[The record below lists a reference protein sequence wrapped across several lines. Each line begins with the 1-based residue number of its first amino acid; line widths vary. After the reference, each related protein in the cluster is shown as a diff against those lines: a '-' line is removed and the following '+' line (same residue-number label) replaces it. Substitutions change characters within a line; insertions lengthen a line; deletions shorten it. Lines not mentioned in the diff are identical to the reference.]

1 MHEPEAAAAQGGLR
15 SSGKSAGAPTAG
27 DNTAILVS
35 LDFGAP
41 DYAESLEELR
51 LLAESAGVRAI
62 ALVEGRRQRP
72 DASLFA
78 GSGKVEEIAAIVA
91 HHAELSEDHQAPMV
105 IFNHDLS
112 PAQMRNLA
120 AQLKTRVIDRTMLIL
135 DIFALRAQSHEGKVQ
150 VELAQLKYLSTRLVG
165 MNQDMGQQKFAVGAR
180 GPGETQLELDRRKL
194 DRRVHLL
201 QERLAKLKR
210 QRQVQRRSRNRSDVM
225 SVSIVGY
232 TNAGKST
239 LFNRL
244 TQADVYVA
252 NQLFATLDTTSRR
265 VFIGAAADTSA
276 TPVDSSFSSPETG
289 QAGNPPSGCSH
300 KGAAGGFV
308 VLSDTVG
315 FIRHL
320 PHGLVAAFRGTL
332 EETAQADLLLHV
344 VDANS
349 PERFDQIA
357 EVNKV
362 LQEIGAQ
369 HIPQIL
375 VFNKIDLQDLP
386 AGVQRDEYGRIA
398 RIHLSAR
405 TGAGVD
411 ALRAALAEM
420 RDARA
425 HEAQNAPPQAWHP
438 LDN

>member
-1 MHEPEAAAAQGGLR
+1 MHESTPATAKGSRRSGGVSTGVSLVDDNAAV
-15 SSGKSAGAPTAG
+15 
-27 DNTAILVS
+27 LVS

-51 LLAESAGVRAI
+51 LLAESAGVRTI
-62 ALVEGRRQRP
+62 ALVEGKRQRP

-78 GSGKVEEIAAIVA
+78 GSGKVDEIAAIVEQ
-91 HHAELSEDHQAPMV
+91 HAELSEQGQAPLV

-112 PAQMRNLA
+112 PAQMRNLTA
-120 AQLKTRVIDRTMLIL
+120 KIKARVIDRTMLIL
-135 DIFALRAQSHEGKVQ
+135 DIFALRAQSHEGKLQ

-165 MNQDMGQQKFAVGAR
+165 MNQDMGQQKYAVGAR

-194 DRRVHLL
+194 DKRVYLL
-201 QERLAKLKR
+201 NDRLLKLKR
-210 QRQVQRRSRNRSDVM
+210 HRQVQRRARNRSDVL

-244 TQADVYVA
+244 TQAHVYVA
-252 NQLFATLDTTSRR
+252 DQLFATLDTTSRK
-265 VFIGAAADTSA
+265 VFIEG
-276 TPVDSSFSSPETG
+276 TG
-289 QAGNPPSGCSH
+289 Q
-300 KGAAGGFV
+300 V

-320 PHGLVAAFRGTL
+320 PHGLVAAFRSTL

-349 PERFDQIA
+349 SERFDQIA

-362 LQEIGAQ
+362 LQEIDAQ

-375 VFNKIDLQDLP
+375 VFNKIDLQDTP
-386 AGVQRDEYGRIA
+386 AGIQRDEQGRVA
-398 RIHLSAR
+398 RIFLSAK

-411 ALRAALAEM
+411 ELRAALAET
-420 RDARA
+420 RDARTQD
-425 HEAQNAPPQAWHP
+425 AQGAQAPQWHP
-438 LDN
+438 LDNH

>member
-1 MHEPEAAAAQGGLR
+1 MTETT
-15 SSGKSAGAPTAG
+15 TA
-27 DNTAILVS
+27 NTAVLVS

-51 LLAESAGVRAI
+51 LLAESAGVHVA
-62 ALVEGRRQRP
+62 AVLEGKRQRP

-78 GSGKVEEIAAIVA
+78 GSGKVDEIAALVEEQEIP
-91 HHAELSEDHQAPMV
+91 LV

-112 PAQMRNLA
+112 PAQMRNLSSRI
-120 AQLKTRVIDRTMLIL
+120 KTRVIDRTMLIL

-165 MNQDMGQQKFAVGAR
+165 MNTDMGQQKYAVGAR

-201 QERLAKLKR
+201 QERLTKLKR
-210 QRQVQRRSRNRSDVM
+210 QRQVMRRARNRSDVL

-239 LFNRL
+239 LFNRM
-244 TQADVYVA
+244 TQSDVYVA
-252 NQLFATLDTTSRR
+252 DQLFATLDTTSRK
-265 VFIGAAADTSA
+265 VFIEGA
-276 TPVDSSFSSPETG
+276 G
-289 QAGNPPSGCSH
+289 QI
-300 KGAAGGFV
+300 

-320 PHGLVAAFRGTL
+320 PHGLVAAFRSTL

-344 VDANS
+344 VDVNS
-349 PERFDQIA
+349 PERFDQVA

-369 HIPQIL
+369 HIPQVL
-375 VFNKIDLQDLP
+375 VLNKIDLQGLI
-386 AGVQRDEYGRIA
+386 AAMQRDDYGRIA
-398 RIHLSAR
+398 RIHLSAK
-405 TGAGVD
+405 TGVGLD
-411 ALRAALAEM
+411 GLRSALAE
-420 RDARA
+420 ARA
-425 HEAQNAPPQAWHP
+425 AQTQGKQEQAEQEWHP
-438 LDN
+438 LG

>member
-1 MHEPEAAAAQGGLR
+1 MH
-15 SSGKSAGAPTAG
+15 KSTAVI
-27 DNTAILVS
+27 NTAVLVS
-35 LDFGAP
+35 LDLGAP
-41 DYAESLEELR
+41 DYAESREELR
-51 LLAESAGVRAI
+51 LLAESAGVRCV

-78 GSGKVEEIAAIVA
+78 GSGKVDEIAAIV
-91 HHAELSEDHQAPMV
+91 EQNEVPLV

-112 PAQMRNLA
+112 PAQMRNLTA
-120 AQLKTRVIDRTMLIL
+120 RIKARVIDRTMLIL

-165 MNQDMGQQKFAVGAR
+165 MNTDMGQQKYAVGAR

-194 DRRVHLL
+194 DKRVVLL
-201 QERLAKLKR
+201 KERLDKLHR
-210 QRQVQRRSRNRSDVM
+210 HRQVLRRSRTRSDVL

-239 LFNRL
+239 LFNKL
-244 TQADVYVA
+244 THANAYVA
-252 NQLFATLDTTSRR
+252 DQLFATLDTTARR
-265 VFIGAAADTSA
+265 VYIEGS
-276 TPVDSSFSSPETG
+276 G
-289 QAGNPPSGCSH
+289 Q
-300 KGAAGGFV
+300 V

-320 PHGLVAAFRGTL
+320 PHSLIAAFRSTL
-332 EETAQADLLLHV
+332 DETAQADLLLHV

-349 PERFDQIA
+349 SERFDQIA

-362 LQEIGAQ
+362 LLEIGAQ

-375 VFNKIDLQDLP
+375 IFNKIDLQDLP
-386 AGVQRDEYGRIA
+386 ASVQRDDYA
-398 RIHLSAR
+398 RITRIYLSAK

-411 ALRAALAEM
+411 ELRAALAEVCN
-420 RDARA
+420 ART
-425 HEAQNAPPQAWHP
+425 Q
-438 LDN
+438 LDTPETNDLME